1 MSGGGIMNVALGA
14 SEGDPQGGAAAL
26 RLAPDIASTRLL
38 VLRFVR
44 DYIRRWG
51 ASPSYGEISAGVNA
65 HRSRVRRA
73 VKRLAADGL
82 LLRRPG
88 GRGLSLPDDRA
99 SALRVLEALGWTV
112 TPPDGETG
120 TNPALLAGP
129 VLDYD
134 PGHGPDTD
142 GQDTES
148 GEPDGGAD
156 RRSAAQ
162 P

>member
-1 MSGGGIMNVALGA
+1 MNVAVGA
-14 SEGDPQGGAAAL
+14 RAGDGDAVPL

-51 ASPSYGEISAGVNA
+51 ASPSYGEIAAGVNA

-73 VKRLAADGL
+73 VKRLSADGL

-88 GRGLSLPDDRA
+88 GRGLSLPDDQA
-99 SALRVLEALGWTV
+99 SAQRVLEGLGWTV
-112 TPPDGETG
+112 TPPNGAAG
-120 TNPALLAGP
+120 TNPALQGTP

-134 PGHGPDTD
+134 PSH
-142 GQDTES
+142 GQDSES
-148 GEPDGGAD
+148 REPNGGAD
-156 RRSAAQ
+156 RRSAA
-162 P
+162 

>member
-1 MSGGGIMNVALGA
+1 MSGGGFMNVAVGGGDRA
-14 SEGDPQGGAAAL
+14 MDGDGGGDPVPL
-26 RLAPDIASTRLL
+26 RLAPEIASTRLL

-51 ASPSYGEISAGVNA
+51 ASPSYGEIAAGVNA

-73 VKRLAADGL
+73 VKRLAAEGL

-99 SALRVLEALGWTV
+99 SALRVLAALGWTV
-112 TPPDGETG
+112 MPPDGETG
-120 TNPALLAGP
+120 TNATLLAGP

-134 PGHGPDTD
+134 PAHGQ
-142 GQDTES
+142 GSES
-148 GEPDGGAD
+148 REPDGGPD
-156 RRSAAQ
+156 RRSTAQ